1 MAAYAYA
8 CTARGINIRWR
19 TPDLC
24 RKFKVNSLLSFQF
37 THFTSSNSNKA
48 MQCDPTCSN
57 YNPCIEAC
65 PVETCDNMM
74 HPLKQERLCKSDNCI
89 EGCKLRECPTG
100 TVYKNDSYTDCVPKS
115 ICKPVC
121 MVVDGVTY
129 YEGDVLES
137 DGCYTCKC
145 SRGAEVCTG
154 SPCIDNAQK
163 VEDLTVCETGWTEW
177 LNHVHRML

>member
-1 MAAYAYA
+1 
-8 CTARGINIRWR
+8 
-19 TPDLC
+19 
-24 RKFKVNSLLSFQF
+24 
-37 THFTSSNSNKA
+37 

-57 YNPCIEAC
+57 YNPCIETC

-74 HPLKQERLCKSDNCI
+74 HPLKQDRLCKSDNCI

-129 YEGDVLES
+129 YEDDVIKS

-154 SPCIDNAQK
+154 TPCIDNAQK
-163 VEDLTVCETGWTEW
+163 VEDLFVCETGWTEW
-177 LNHVHRML
+177 LNQDVMVNTSMPSKTSYFKVDDKEPMPSSSKFVSHILINFNSILKLSSN